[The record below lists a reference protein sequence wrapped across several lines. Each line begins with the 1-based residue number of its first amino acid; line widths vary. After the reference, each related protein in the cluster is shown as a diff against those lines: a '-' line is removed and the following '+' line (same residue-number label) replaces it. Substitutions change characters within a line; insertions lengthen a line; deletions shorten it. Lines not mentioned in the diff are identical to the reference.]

1 MGAFSDYLEAALL
14 NHVLRNTAYTA
25 PATVYLALFTTAPG
39 EAGGG
44 TEVSGGGYARQAIS
58 FNAPSGGTCT
68 NSADVNFPQATADWG
83 TIQGFGI
90 FSAATGGNLLFYGNF
105 TVAKQVLNGDYF
117 TVPVGQLSIT
127 LD

>member
-14 NHVLRNTAYTA
+14 NHILRNTAFTS
-25 PATVYLALFTTAPG
+25 PTTVYLALFTTAPG

-44 TEVSGGGYARQAIS
+44 VEVSGGSYARQAAT
-58 FNAPSGGTCT
+58 FGAPSNGTCS
-68 NSADVNFPQATADWG
+68 NSADVTFPQATADWG

-90 FSAATGGNLLFYGNF
+90 FDAATAGNLLFYGNF
-105 TVAKQVLNGDYF
+105 TVAKSVLSGDYF
-117 TVPVGQLSIT
+117 VVPAGGLSIT